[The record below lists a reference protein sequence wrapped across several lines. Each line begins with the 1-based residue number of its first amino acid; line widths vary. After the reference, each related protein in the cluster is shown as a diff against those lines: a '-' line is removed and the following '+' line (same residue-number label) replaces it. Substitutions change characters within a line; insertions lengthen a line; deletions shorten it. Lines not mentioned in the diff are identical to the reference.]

1 MLKATHMRA
10 RGFTLIEAMIT
21 LAVLSLLLMIGLPG
35 MNTWLQNTQ
44 LRASAEA
51 IHSGLQLTR
60 AEALRRNV
68 PVRFQ
73 LVDSLA
79 ATCALIATGIDVPR
93 ASWVISLADPAGLC
107 DALESDVDAPQILQ
121 KRGAGEG
128 SPNAVVNATGS
139 SVVFNGLGRV
149 SAGGAAVR
157 IDVTNPSGGNCQ
169 TAGGPMRCLRINISS
184 GGEPRMCDPAVLD
197 AADPRRCL

>member
-1 MLKATHMRA
+1 MLRAITMRA
-10 RGFTLIEAMIT
+10 SGFTLIEVMIT

-44 LRASAEA
+44 IRASAEA
-51 IHSGLQLTR
+51 IQSGLQLAR

-79 ATCALIATGIDVPR
+79 AGCALSAAGT
-93 ASWVISLADPAGLC
+93 SWVISLADPAGLC
-107 DALESDVDAPQILQ
+107 DAVEDDAVAPQILQ
-121 KRGAGEG
+121 KRGGGEG
-128 SPNAVVNATGS
+128 TPNAVVAATAS
-139 SVVFNGLGRV
+139 TILFNGLGRA
-149 SAGGAAVR
+149 SGGAAAVQ
-157 IDVTNPSGGNCQ
+157 IDVRHVTDPLGGNCQ

-184 GGEPRMCDPAVLD
+184 GGEPRMCDPVVMD
-197 AADPRRCL
+197 PADPRRC